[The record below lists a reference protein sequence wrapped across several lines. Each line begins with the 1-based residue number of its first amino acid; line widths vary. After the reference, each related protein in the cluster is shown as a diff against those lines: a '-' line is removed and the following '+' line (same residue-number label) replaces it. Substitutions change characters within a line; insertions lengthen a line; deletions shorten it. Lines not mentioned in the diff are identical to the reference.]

1 MPAKTQSTRM
11 RTSRARRTCKRG
23 KGGMFRA
30 ASAATGRMV
39 TKVMGKGLER
49 VDKAK
54 QVAEAIAKGMAQSQ
68 TPETFTPAKLSRTF
82 SASPLSP
89 YRMSET
95 PRSSHSAMPGSDFK
109 TPKKGVTDD
118 EAPPQLGHRTRRRE
132 TQAERMRRLGF
143 MVAPTTMND
152 ATDATMVVRTL
163 FH

>member
-11 RTSRARRTCKRG
+11 RTSRARRTCKKG

-30 ASAATGRMV
+30 ASAATGRAV
-39 TKVMGKGLER
+39 NKVMGKGLER

-54 QVAEAIAKGMAQSQ
+54 QVAEAIAKGVTQSQ
-68 TPETFTPAKLSRTF
+68 TPEKFQHAKLSRTF
-82 SASPLSP
+82 SASPLSL

-109 TPKKGVTDD
+109 TPKKDVTDD
-118 EAPPQLGHRTRRRE
+118 EAPPQLGNRTRRRE

-143 MVAPTTMND
+143 MVAPTVND
-152 ATDATMVVRTL
+152 APMVVRKL
-163 FH
+163 NLN

>member
-1 MPAKTQSTRM
+1 MPAKTQSKR
-11 RTSRARRTCKRG
+11 RKTSRARRTCKKG

-30 ASAATGRMV
+30 ASAATGRAV
-39 TKVMGKGLER
+39 KKVMGTGLER

-95 PRSSHSAMPGSDFK
+95 PRSSHNAAHFK

-132 TQAERMRRLGF
+132 TQAERMRRLGS
-143 MVAPTTMND
+143 MVAPTVND